1 MFALVV
7 CLLVELNA
15 FFLLN
20 TLSIPKES
28 NFNAYRLSLV
38 FLIGIPGAAE
48 VWTVLRH
55 HVLDTPC
62 RCVCGPLKHLHPASL
77 TQLVCVPF
85 LLRSTMSSCRTPSA
99 NDWDKTRG

>member
-15 FFLLN
+15 FFLLT

-28 NFNAYRLSLV
+28 NFNAYRLSLM

-48 VWTVLRH
+48 VRPLSMKRH
-55 HVLDTPC
+55 VP
-62 RCVCGPLKHLHPASL
+62 
-77 TQLVCVPF
+77 LVCWYSQC
-85 LLRSTMSSCRTPSA
+85 LRLRSTTSSCRIQRPCASARTP
-99 NDWDKTRG
+99 G